1 MTFLELCAYNV
12 VYNGYPY
19 AKIPAILK
27 PKVKENIIA
36 LVGAENTEL
45 IDQIL
50 AS

>member
-1 MTFLELCAYNV
+1 MTFLELCAFNI
-12 VYNGYPY
+12 VYNGYHY
-19 AKIPAILK
+19 KNIPAILK
-27 PKVKENIIA
+27 PKVKKNIIA